1 MALIHEKLY
10 RTDNLAQIDLGEY
23 IRDLA
28 FYLFR
33 AYDAKSKEL
42 SFCLEA
48 SPVYIGIDTAV
59 PCGLII
65 NELVTNALKH
75 AFPNG
80 NGGEIRIGLQTSPN
94 NQLTITIRDNG
105 VGFPLTT
112 DLSQSKSL
120 GLQLVNTLV
129 SQLEGV
135 ITMQQQDGAEFRIT
149 LPIPP

>member
-1 MALIHEKLY
+1 LY

-65 NELVTNALKH
+65 NELITNALKH

-80 NGGEIRIGLQTSPN
+80 NGGEIRIRLQTIPKD
-94 NQLTITIRDNG
+94 QLTITIRDNG

-149 LPIPP
+149 LPIPPWP